1 MKNSI
6 EIRCSADRTAV
17 IDIEGT
23 IGIDPATSNPNTV
36 ATYEAF
42 NRALDE
48 IRSLDVEQITVNI
61 RSTGGNVADALLIY
75 DALCDLDTHVVTRCH
90 GYTASAATIIA
101 QAASEGC
108 REIMDNALY
117 LIHRS
122 MSATEGNAVD
132 LQQSLDLL
140 NKTDERLAA
149 IYSSRSGRT
158 VEQIT
163 ALMNE
168 NGGNGRWLTPT
179 EALEEGLVD
188 QIIEVKASRRTMKTR
203 IADVAERLM
212 AALRPTADQ
221 PTPRA
226 VLDIEAATIE
236 ARSSAAVETLRRGQ
250 ERALPTSV
258 EPTDDPS
265 DREAEEPANAA
276 SYSRDADTL
285 REAHVPH

>member
-23 IGIDPATSNPNTV
+23 IGVDPATADSRSV

-48 IRSLDVEQITVNI
+48 IRALDVDQITVNI

-75 DALCDLDTHVVTRCH
+75 DALCALDTQVVTRCH

-108 REIMDNALY
+108 REIMSGALY

-122 MSATEGNAVD
+122 VSSTEGNAVD

-140 NKTDERLAA
+140 TKTDERLAA
-149 IYSSRSGRT
+149 IYSSRSGRE
-158 VEQIT
+158 VEQIV

-168 NGGNGRWLTPT
+168 NGGNGRWLTPAD
-179 EALEEGLVD
+179 ALDAGLVD
-188 QIIEVKASRRTMKTR
+188 RIIDSGATRRTMKAR
-203 IADVAERLM
+203 IADAAERLM
-212 AALRPTADQ
+212 SILRPTADE
-221 PTPRA
+221 PMPRA
-226 VLDIEAATIE
+226 VLDIETAAVE
-236 ARSSAAVETLRRGQ
+236 ARSSAAVEALRRGQ
-250 ERALPTSV
+250 ERAQPTSILSA
-258 EPTDDPS
+258 EDPS
-265 DREAEEPANAA
+265 DREAAEPANAA
-276 SYSRDADTL
+276 SYSRDADAM
-285 REAHVPH
+285 REAKF

>member
-23 IGIDPATSNPNTV
+23 IGVEPAATDSRSV

-42 NRALDE
+42 NRALDQ
-48 IRSLDVEQITVNI
+48 IRALDVDLITVNI

-75 DALCDLDTHVVTRCH
+75 DALCGLDTHVVTRCH

-101 QAASEGC
+101 QAAAEGG
-108 REIMDNALY
+108 REIMANALY

-122 MSATEGNAVD
+122 VSSTEGNALD

-140 NKTDERLAA
+140 AKTDERLAA
-149 IYSSRSGRT
+149 IYSSRSGRE
-158 VEQIT
+158 VEQIV

-168 NGGNGRWLTPT
+168 NNGNGRWLTPE
-179 EALEEGLVD
+179 EALETGLVD
-188 QIIEVKASRRTMKTR
+188 RIIEPTAARRTIKAR
-203 IADVAERLM
+203 ITTAAERLIS
-212 AALRPTADQ
+212 ALRPTADE
-221 PTPRA
+221 PMPRA
-226 VLDIEAATIE
+226 VLDIEAAAVE
-236 ARSSAAVETLRRGQ
+236 ARSTAAVEALRRGQ
-250 ERALPTSV
+250 ERATPTTI
-258 EPTDDPS
+258 EATEDPS

-276 SYSRDADTL
+276 SYSRDADAI
-285 REAHVPH
+285 RDAKF

>member
-23 IGIDPATSNPNTV
+23 IGIDPATADSRSV

-48 IRSLDVEQITVNI
+48 IRALDVDQITVNI

-75 DALCDLDTHVVTRCH
+75 DALCVLDTQVVTRCH

-108 REIMDNALY
+108 REIMSGALY

-122 MSATEGNAVD
+122 VSSTEGNAVD

-140 NKTDERLAA
+140 TKTDERLAA
-149 IYSSRSGRT
+149 IYSSRSGRE
-158 VEQIT
+158 VEQIV

-168 NGGNGRWLTPT
+168 NGGNGRWLTPA
-179 EALEEGLVD
+179 EALDAGLVD
-188 QIIEVKASRRTMKTR
+188 RIIDSGATRRTMKAR
-203 IADVAERLM
+203 IADAAERLM
-212 AALRPTADQ
+212 SILRPTADE
-221 PTPRA
+221 PMPRA
-226 VLDIEAATIE
+226 VLDIETAAVE
-236 ARSSAAVETLRRGQ
+236 ARSSAAVEALHRGQ
-250 ERALPTSV
+250 ERAQPTSILSA
-258 EPTDDPS
+258 EDPS
-265 DREAEEPANAA
+265 DREAAEPANAA
-276 SYSRDADTL
+276 SYSRDADAM
-285 REAHVPH
+285 REAKF

>member
-6 EIRCSADRTAV
+6 KIRCSADRTAV

-23 IGIDPATSNPNTV
+23 IGVESASSASHSV

-48 IRSLDVEQITVNI
+48 IRALDVEQITVNI

-75 DALCDLDTHVVTRCH
+75 DALCELDTQIVTRCY

-101 QAASEGC
+101 QAASDGC
-108 REIMDNALY
+108 REIMSNALY

-122 MSATEGNAVD
+122 MSSTEGNAVD

-149 IYSSRSGRT
+149 IYSSRSGRE
-158 VEQIT
+158 VEQIV

-168 NGGNGRWLTPT
+168 NRGNGRWLTPA

-188 QIIEVKASRRTMKTR
+188 RIVEVKTSRRTMKAR
-203 IADVAERLM
+203 IADAAERLIST
-212 AALRPTADQ
+212 LRPTADE
-221 PTPRA
+221 PMPRA
-226 VLDIEAATIE
+226 LLDVEAAAVE
-236 ARSSAAVETLRRGQ
+236 ARSSAAIEALRSGQ
-250 ERALPTSV
+250 KRALPTEIEAV
-258 EPTDDPS
+258 DDPS

-276 SYSRDADTL
+276 SYSRDADAM
-285 REAHVPH
+285 RDAKF

>member
-6 EIRCSADRTAV
+6 EIRCSADRSAV

-23 IGIDPATSNPNTV
+23 IGIDPASTDSRSV
-36 ATYEAF
+36 ATYEGF
-42 NRALDE
+42 NRALDQ
-48 IRSLDVEQITVNI
+48 IRALDVDQITVNI

-75 DALCDLDTHVVTRCH
+75 DALCDLETHVVTRCH

-108 REIMDNALY
+108 REIMGNALY

-122 MSATEGNAVD
+122 MSATEGNALD

-140 NKTDERLAA
+140 SKTDERLAA
-149 IYSSRSGRT
+149 IYSLRSGRE

-168 NGGNGRWLTPT
+168 NGGNGRWLTPE
-179 EALEEGLVD
+179 EALDAGLVD
-188 QIIEVKASRRTMKTR
+188 RIIEPTTSRRTIKAR
-203 IADVAERLM
+203 IADAAERLIS
-212 AALRPTADQ
+212 ALRPTADE
-221 PTPRA
+221 PMPRA
-226 VLDIEAATIE
+226 QLNIEAAAIE
-236 ARSSAAVETLRRGQ
+236 ARSSAAVEALREGQ
-250 ERALPTSV
+250 ERTLPTSV

-276 SYSRDADTL
+276 SYSRDANTL
-285 REAHVPH
+285 REAKF

>member
-23 IGIDPATSNPNTV
+23 IGVDPATADSHSV

-48 IRSLDVEQITVNI
+48 IRALDVDQITVNI

-75 DALCDLDTHVVTRCH
+75 DALCTLDTQVVTRCH

-108 REIMDNALY
+108 REIMSGALY

-122 MSATEGNAVD
+122 VSSTEGNAVD

-140 NKTDERLAA
+140 TKTDERLAA
-149 IYSSRSGRT
+149 IYSSRSGRE
-158 VEQIT
+158 VEQIV

-168 NGGNGRWLTPT
+168 NGGNGRWLTPA
-179 EALEEGLVD
+179 EALDAGLVD
-188 QIIEVKASRRTMKTR
+188 RIIDSGATRRTMKAR
-203 IADVAERLM
+203 IADAAERLM
-212 AALRPTADQ
+212 SILRPTADE
-221 PTPRA
+221 PMPRA
-226 VLDIEAATIE
+226 VLDIETAAVE
-236 ARSSAAVETLRRGQ
+236 ARSSAAIEALRRGQ
-250 ERALPTSV
+250 ERAQPTSILSA
-258 EPTDDPS
+258 EDPS
-265 DREAEEPANAA
+265 DREAAEPANAA
-276 SYSRDADTL
+276 SYSRDADAM
-285 REAHVPH
+285 REAKF

>member
-23 IGIDPATSNPNTV
+23 IGVDPATDSRSV
-36 ATYEAF
+36 ATYESF
-42 NRALDE
+42 NHALDQ
-48 IRSLDVEQITVNI
+48 IRTLDVDQITVNI

-108 REIMDNALY
+108 REMMSNALY

-122 MSATEGNAVD
+122 MSTTEGNAVD

-140 NKTDERLAA
+140 TKTDERLAA
-149 IYSSRSGRT
+149 IYSSRSGRA
-158 VEQIT
+158 VEQIN

-168 NGGNGRWLTPT
+168 NGGNGRWLTPA
-179 EALEEGLVD
+179 EALDAGLVD
-188 QIIEVKASRRTMKTR
+188 RIVEAGALRRTIKAR
-203 IADVAERLM
+203 ISDAAERLI
-212 AALRPTADQ
+212 ATLRPATEK
-221 PTPRA
+221 PKPRA
-226 VLDIEAATIE
+226 VLDVENAAIE
-236 ARSSAAVETLRRGQ
+236 ARSSAAVEALRRGQ
-250 ERALPTSV
+250 EGAHPTDI

-276 SYSRDADTL
+276 SYSRDADAI
-285 REAHVPH
+285 RDAKF

>member
-23 IGIDPATSNPNTV
+23 IGVDPATADSRSV

-48 IRSLDVEQITVNI
+48 IRALDVDQITVNI

-75 DALCDLDTHVVTRCH
+75 DALGTLDTQVVTRCH

-108 REIMDNALY
+108 REIMSGALY

-122 MSATEGNAVD
+122 VSSTEGNAVD

-140 NKTDERLAA
+140 TKTDERLAA
-149 IYSSRSGRT
+149 IYSSRSGRE
-158 VEQIT
+158 VEQIV

-168 NGGNGRWLTPT
+168 NGGNGRWLTPA
-179 EALEEGLVD
+179 EALDAGLVD
-188 QIIEVKASRRTMKTR
+188 RIIDSGATRRTMKAR
-203 IADVAERLM
+203 IADAAERLM
-212 AALRPTADQ
+212 SILRPTADE
-221 PTPRA
+221 PMPRA
-226 VLDIEAATIE
+226 VLDIETAAVE
-236 ARSSAAVETLRRGQ
+236 ARSSAAVEALRRGQ
-250 ERALPTSV
+250 ERAQPTSILSA
-258 EPTDDPS
+258 EDPS
-265 DREAEEPANAA
+265 DREAAEPANAA
-276 SYSRDADTL
+276 SYSRDADAM
-285 REAHVPH
+285 REAKF

>member
-23 IGIDPATSNPNTV
+23 IGVDPATADSRSV

-48 IRSLDVEQITVNI
+48 IRALDVDQITVNI

-75 DALCDLDTHVVTRCH
+75 DALCVLDTQVVTRCH

-108 REIMDNALY
+108 REIMSGALY

-122 MSATEGNAVD
+122 VSSTEGNAVD

-140 NKTDERLAA
+140 TKTDERLAA
-149 IYSSRSGRT
+149 IYSSRSGRE
-158 VEQIT
+158 VEQIV

-168 NGGNGRWLTPT
+168 NGGNGRWLTPA
-179 EALEEGLVD
+179 EALDAGLVD
-188 QIIEVKASRRTMKTR
+188 RIIDSGATRRTMKAR
-203 IADVAERLM
+203 IADAAERLM
-212 AALRPTADQ
+212 SILRPTADE
-221 PTPRA
+221 PMPRA
-226 VLDIEAATIE
+226 VLDIETAAVE
-236 ARSSAAVETLRRGQ
+236 ARSSAAVEALRRGQ
-250 ERALPTSV
+250 ERAQPTSIQSA
-258 EPTDDPS
+258 EDPS
-265 DREAEEPANAA
+265 DREAAEPANAA
-276 SYSRDADTL
+276 SYSRDADAM
-285 REAHVPH
+285 REAKF